1 MSSQKGNKEEG
12 KIRVSAS
19 TLVATLVMIVG
30 LGVIAYPTLANWWN
44 NMHQSQALDDYLHAV
59 DDTDDETIA
68 RMLADA
74 EAYNERLFANA
85 NRFTLSEA
93 EKSEYRSLLD
103 LNGSGIIGYIE
114 IPAIHIR
121 YPIYH
126 TTSESVLQVAI
137 GHLEGTSLPIGGSDT
152 HAVLSGHRGLPSAVL
167 FSDLDKLQDG
177 DRFTITVLNRTLVY
191 EIDQIRIV
199 EPEDITDLQFVPGKD
214 YLTLITCT
222 PYAVNSHRLL
232 VRGVRVTDGALDPL
246 TPDATRLSGYV
257 VLIGVALPLLVAY
270 LLTSVF
276 IDKRKRRAPNSQDV
290 KKMVTFLHRA
300 RQKGDSDE
308 DDQ

>member
-12 KIRVSAS
+12 KIRISAS

-59 DDTDDETIA
+59 DDTDEATIEQ
-68 RMLADA
+68 MLAEA
-74 EAYNERLFANA
+74 EAYNERLFANS
-85 NRFTLSEA
+85 NRFTMSDA
-93 EKSEYRSLLD
+93 EESEYRSLLD
-103 LNGSGIIGYIE
+103 INGSGIIGYIE

-126 TTSESVLQVAI
+126 STDESVLQVAI
-137 GHLEGTSLPIGGSDT
+137 GHFEGTSLPVGGSNT
-152 HAVLSGHRGLPSAVL
+152 HAVLSGHRGLPSAIL
-167 FSDLDKLQDG
+167 FSDLDKLQNG

-232 VRGVRVTDGALDPL
+232 VRGVRTADDATESL

-257 VLIGVALPLLVAY
+257 VLVGVALPLLVAY

-290 KKMVTFLHRA
+290 KKMITFLHRA

-308 DDQ
+308 DDK